1 MREWWEALSSLQRIF
16 AFAALPATLVLVI
29 QTVLVIIGL
38 GNDTDTGDSTS
49 VDGIG
54 DGPDGIDGIDAA
66 GGPDGTEEM
75 DAPDDGTADGGDG
88 LALFS
93 IRGIVAFLSV
103 GGWTG
108 IVLDGAG
115 LPPILT
121 VTLAISAGT
130 AALYGIA
137 LLFREATRLQS
148 AGNQLLSNAVGK
160 TAKVYIRIPAGG
172 KSEGKVTLTFQGR
185 FSECGAV
192 TTSDRD
198 LKPGEF
204 VRVVGMEDEDTL
216 IVIPAETQ
224 LKKQETEVKN
234 G

>member
-1 MREWWEALSSLQRIF
+1 MREWWEALSNLQKIF
-16 AFAALPATLVLVI
+16 ACAALPATLVLII
-29 QTVLVIIGL
+29 QTVLVIFGL
-38 GNDTDTGDSTS
+38 GNDTDTGDSAS
-49 VDGIG
+49 MDGMG
-54 DGPDGIDGIDAA
+54 DSADGIDGMDSA
-66 GGPDGTEEM
+66 GADGTGGA
-75 DAPDDGTADGGDG
+75 DAPDDGTGSSGDG
-88 LALFS
+88 IALFS

-108 IVLDGAG
+108 IVLGGTG
-115 LPPILT
+115 LPPLLT

-130 AALYGIA
+130 VALYGIA
-137 LLFREATRLQS
+137 LLFREATKLQA

-160 TAKVYIRIPAGG
+160 TAKVYIRIPAGR

-216 IVIPAETQ
+216 IVTPMETQ
-224 LKKQETEVKN
+224 FKQQETEVKN